1 MATTSIRHL
10 KDLPQVP
17 VNYGGTETMFGRVR
31 DLEAIFQMRRFGV
44 DVQTIAPGE
53 QNAPYHVHEEEEEF
67 FLVLE
72 GTCKLL
78 LDGEH
83 HDLTAG
89 DCVYTRPGQAHCFY
103 NDGLTACMLL
113 VSGTHCG
120 RWDATYLP
128 GNPLIEDEVVDAI
141 RQFQTDSERGP
152 SE

>member
-1 MATTSIRHL
+1 MTSIRQL
-10 KDLPQVP
+10 KDLPLVP
-17 VNYGGTETMFGRVR
+17 VSYGGTGTTFGQIR
-31 DLEAIFQMRRFGV
+31 DLEAIFQMRRFGL

-53 QNAPYHVHEEEEEF
+53 QNAPYHFHEEEEEF
-67 FLVLE
+67 FLILE
-72 GTCKLL
+72 GTCNLL

-83 HDLTAG
+83 YALGPG

-103 NDGLTACMLL
+103 NDGSTACTLI

-128 GNPLIEDEVVDAI
+128 GNPLIEDDVAAAI
-141 RQFQTDSERGP
+141 RQYQADSERGP